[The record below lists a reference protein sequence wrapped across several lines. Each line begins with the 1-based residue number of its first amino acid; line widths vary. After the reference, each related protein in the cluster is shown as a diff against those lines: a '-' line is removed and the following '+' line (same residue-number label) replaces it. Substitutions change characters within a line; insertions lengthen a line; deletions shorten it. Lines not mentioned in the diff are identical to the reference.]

1 MAFCA
6 FDDGAALF
14 DATPVENMWIVEYML
29 RAPGDFV
36 KVYLYGLM
44 LCAHP
49 SPRMSLAAM
58 ARDLDM
64 TEEEVSR
71 AFAYWARDGLVR
83 QTGDN
88 PVSYSF
94 ANVKQLTL
102 TRAENPAEQLY
113 SRTFTEEIRRILEG
127 YTVGDQD
134 YQTIF
139 DWVDVLELPE
149 EVVLM
154 LLQTEVSSTRGRGK
168 RFSFRVADQKA
179 REWAQSGV
187 RTVEDVERIVVLG
200 KERERELRRL
210 LARLGQR
217 RNPSDDEKAMY
228 RKWRDD
234 WGFSPDAI
242 QEACR
247 ETTKGAPTMAYLD
260 GILLRQHQLGRH
272 EAQALTAG
280 IAQDASAREFAREVY
295 AGLGRT
301 GIAPTQEDLSAVAG
315 WIADGF
321 SQEMILLAVREAHQ
335 KNGGGNL
342 EDVGRWLARWRAQ
355 GFTSVEQ
362 IEAGRTRVR
371 MLNSQ
376 LHAIYERAGI
386 DKRANQPDRDLLSK
400 WAGEMGMSM
409 ALILLAAEYAR
420 SSGAPMLAA
429 DRILCDWHRAGI
441 ASLQSAQAE
450 HASHVQGR
458 AAPSAQGN
466 ASPMQR
472 YTPQERRAT
481 YSAALVN
488 LDEED
493 DG

>member
-1 MAFCA
+1 MSFCA
-6 FDDGAALF
+6 CDDGAALF
-14 DATPVENMWIVEYML
+14 VATPVENMWIVEYML

-49 SPRMSLAAM
+49 SPRMSLSAM

-71 AFAYWARDGLVR
+71 AFSYWARDGLVR

-113 SRTFTEEIRRILEG
+113 RRTFTEEIRKRLAGFTIS
-127 YTVGDQD
+127 DQD
-134 YQTIF
+134 YLTIF

-154 LLQTEVSSTRGRGK
+154 LLQMEADRTRGRGR
-168 RFSFRVADQKA
+168 RFSFRVADAKA
-179 REWAQSGV
+179 REWAQDGV
-187 RTVEDVERIVVLG
+187 RTVEDVERIIVLG
-200 KERERELRRL
+200 REREEELRRL
-210 LARLGQR
+210 LRRLGQL
-217 RNPSDDEKAMY
+217 RNASEDEKAMY
-228 RKWRDD
+228 RKWRDE
-234 WGFSPDAI
+234 WGFSADAI

-247 ETTKGAPTMAYLD
+247 ETPKGAPTMAYLD

-272 EAQALTAG
+272 EAEALTAG
-280 IAQDASAREFAREVY
+280 MARETDARDFARRVY
-295 AGLGRT
+295 AELGRT
-301 GIAPTQEDLSAVAG
+301 GVSPTPEDLSAVAG
-315 WIADGF
+315 WMSEGF
-321 SQEMILLAVREAHQ
+321 SQEMILQAAREAHQ
-335 KNGGGNL
+335 KHGGGNL
-342 EDVGRWLARWRAQ
+342 EDVESSLAKWRAQ

-362 IEAGRTRVR
+362 VEAGRARAR

-376 LHAIYERAGI
+376 LRVIYERAGI
-386 DKRANQPDRDLLSK
+386 DKRVSQPDRDLLSK

-409 ALILLAAEYAR
+409 DLILLAAEYAR
-420 SSGAPMLAA
+420 SGGAPMRTA

-441 ASLQSAQAE
+441 ATVQAAQDE
-450 HASHVQGR
+450 HVSHMQGR
-458 AAPSAQGN
+458 APSGAPGN
-466 ASPMQR
+466 AQPMR
-472 YTPQERRAT
+472 RHTPDERRAT
-481 YSAALVN
+481 YSAAMVN
-488 LDEED
+488 LDEEE

>member
-1 MAFCA
+1 MSFCA

-49 SPRMSLAAM
+49 SPRMSLSAM

-71 AFAYWARDGLVR
+71 AFSYWARDGLVR

-88 PVSYSF
+88 PVTYSF

-127 YTVGDQD
+127 YTVGDRD

-154 LLQTEVSSTRGRGK
+154 LLQTEVEGTRGRGK
-168 RFSFRVADQKA
+168 RFSFRVADRIA

-187 RTVEDVERIVVLG
+187 RTVEDVERIVLLG

-210 LARLGQR
+210 LARLGQM
-217 RNPSDDEKAMY
+217 RNPSEDDKEMY
-228 RKWRDD
+228 RKWRDE
-234 WGFSPDAI
+234 WGFSADAI

-280 IAQDASAREFAREVY
+280 IARDASDRDFAREVF

-301 GIAPTQEDLSAVAG
+301 GVAPTQEDLSAVSG
-315 WIADGF
+315 WLSDGF
-321 SQEMILLAVREAHQ
+321 SREMILLAVREAHA

-342 EDVGRWLARWRAQ
+342 EDVGRWLERWRAQ
-355 GFTSVEQ
+355 GFTAVEQ
-362 IEAGRTRVR
+362 IEAGRTRV
-371 MLNSQ
+371 LNSQ
-376 LHAIYERAGI
+376 LHTIYERAGL
-386 DKRANQPDRDLLSK
+386 DKRANQPDRDLLCK
-400 WAGEMGMSM
+400 WTGEMGMSM
-409 ALILLAAEYAR
+409 ELILLAAQYAR
-420 SSGAPMLAA
+420 ASGAPMLAA

-441 ASLQSAQAE
+441 ATEQAAQAE
-450 HASHVQGR
+450 HAAHAQGR
-458 AAPSAQGN
+458 PAQAAQAGAAP
-466 ASPMQR
+466 MR
-472 YTPQERRAT
+472 RHTPDARRAT
-481 YSAALVN
+481 YSAAMVN
-488 LDEED
+488 LDEEE